1 MLGRLGA
8 PQNEADSF
16 SLNVFASHNH
26 TEHDASL
33 SRVDVIQGGVDGTI
47 CVDRRL
53 VDAMIRD
60 VRDTK
65 QPGVNTRSLGHTRVR
80 REQESMRAGSPPL
93 SELFTGAAQG
103 EAALLAVLFGTG
115 DGDARVAPM
124 EQVRAWMVE
133 ERFPVELG
141 YRRSAEV
148 LTGKLLGELSAGI
161 KKFQDL
167 ELDQT
172 VADADA
178 ATTAGGRKGAGDAHG
193 HHAPGL
199 GGIVH

>member
-1 MLGRLGA
+1 M
-8 PQNEADSF
+8 
-16 SLNVFASHNH
+16 
-26 TEHDASL
+26 
-33 SRVDVIQGGVDGTI
+33 IQVGIDGI
-47 CVDRRL
+47 ISVNRRL
-53 VDAMIRD
+53 VDAMVGD

-65 QPGVNTRSLGHTRVR
+65 QPGINTRSLGHTRVR

-103 EAALLAVLFGTG
+103 EAALLAALFGTG
-115 DGDARVAPM
+115 DGNARVAPV
-124 EQVRAWMVE
+124 EQVRTWMVE

-141 YRRSAEV
+141 YQRSAEV
-148 LTGKLLGELSAGI
+148 LTGELLGELSAGI

-172 VADADA
+172 VADADDT
-178 ATTAGGRKGAGDAHG
+178 TTAGGRKGAGDAHD
-193 HHAPGL
+193 HHAPGF